1 MIVASNSLDEYTIQS
16 LLNQGACIDSF
27 GVGER
32 LITSRSEPV
41 FGAVY
46 KLCAVEKDKEF
57 IPKIKVSENE
67 EKITNPGLKR
77 VYRVYDEEGKAIA
90 DLIALADEKVD
101 FSSSYRYVDPKKPWK
116 NRFFENC
123 TVKEL
128 ATQIFKDGELV
139 YNVPGLSDVAS
150 YVRSQLSGE
159 IWEEEQRFENPHTHY
174 VDMSPAMYELK
185 MSMLH
190 ECREIS
196 ANI

>member
-1 MIVASNSLDEYTIQS
+1 MIVESNSLDEYTIQS

-101 FSSSYRYVDPKKPWK
+101 FSSPYRYVDPKKPWK

-128 ATQIFKDGELV
+128 ATQIFKDGKLV
-139 YNVPGLSDVAS
+139 YNVPGLNDVAS
-150 YVRSQLSGE
+150 YVRSQLGGR
-159 IWEEEQRFENPHTHY
+159 IWGRRT
-174 VDMSPAMYELK
+174 A
-185 MSMLH
+185 
-190 ECREIS
+190 I
-196 ANI
+196 